1 MEYRSQN
8 ARQRELGLRT
18 ADGALLAVLFWGGVA
33 LRFGDLQ
40 AENPA
45 YFDHYLRLAQWLGI
59 FWFLLGWVG
68 QPYQLAVGVELRTV
82 LARFVRQT
90 GMLLALTA
98 LLVVSLKT
106 YVYSR
111 VFLVGLFASYL
122 SLGALLR
129 VAVVQAGR
137 RRFRRGIGLVSV
149 HGLGASPMWDLIARE
164 LAERPDYGY
173 CWLGTVESLDGVKSD
188 AAELWLT
195 PDRVLAALDAAETR
209 GLRLRVVPDLA
220 ALPASR
226 TQWSALGNVLLL
238 DWRREPL
245 ATGWAPTVKRAMD
258 VLGSAAALV
267 LLAPAMAGIALW
279 IRLRSRGSVLFAQTR
294 YGYKGEP
301 FTIWKFRSMDATA
314 HPDLQAV
321 PGDARVLHPWLRA
334 SHLDELPQLWN
345 VLRGDM
351 SLVGPRPHMESDTQ
365 RYADAVRGYG
375 IRHWV
380 RPGITGLAQARG
392 LHGHTD
398 EASMA
403 ERVKADVYYVEHWSV
418 ALDLKIMLATLLR
431 ARGWV

>member
-8 ARQRELGLRT
+8 AQQRELGLRL
-18 ADGALLAVLFWGGVA
+18 ADGALLAVVFWLGVA

-40 AENPA
+40 AQNPA
-45 YFDHYLRLAQWLGI
+45 YFDHYLRLAQWLVI

-68 QPYQLAVGVELRTV
+68 QPYRLAVGVELRTV

-111 VFLVGLFASYL
+111 VFLVGLFAAYL

-137 RRFRRGIGLVSV
+137 RRFRRGIGLVCV
-149 HGLGASPMWDLIARE
+149 HGLGASPMWDQIARE

-173 CWLGTVESLDGVKSD
+173 RWLGTVESLDAVDSN
-188 AAELWLT
+188 AQELWLT
-195 PDRVLAALDAAETR
+195 PDRVLAELDAAETR

-245 ATGWAPTVKRAMD
+245 ATGWAPTVKRVAD
-258 VLGSAAALV
+258 VLGSAVALI
-267 LLAPAMAGIALW
+267 LLAPLLAGIALW
-279 IRLRSRGSVLFAQTR
+279 VGLRSRGPVLFAQVR

-301 FTIWKFRSMDATA
+301 FTIWKFRSMDASA

-321 PGDARVLHPWLRA
+321 PGDARVRHPWLRA
-334 SHLDELPQLWN
+334 THLDELPQLWN

-365 RYADAVRGYG
+365 RYAEAVRGYG

>member
-1 MEYRSQN
+1 MSLPE
-8 ARQRELGLRT
+8 
-18 ADGALLAVLFWGGVA
+18 ALQSAVAG
-33 LRFGDLQ
+33 
-40 AENPA
+40 
-45 YFDHYLRLAQWLGI
+45 WLGSHAGDRRQASAA
-59 FWFLLGWVG
+59 LSATYRAGGSSARVDLG
-68 QPYQLAVGVELRTV
+68 
-82 LARFVRQT
+82 
-90 GMLLALTA
+90 
-98 LLVVSLKT
+98 
-106 YVYSR
+106 
-111 VFLVGLFASYL
+111 SYL
-122 SLGALLR
+122 
-129 VAVVQAGR
+129 VARLPAT
-137 RRFRRGIGLVSV
+137 F
-149 HGLGASPMWDLIARE
+149 
-164 LAERPDYGY
+164 
-173 CWLGTVESLDGVKSD
+173 
-188 AAELWLT
+188 AAV
-195 PDRVLAALDAAETR
+195 DRVLAELDAAETR

-245 ATGWAPTVKRAMD
+245 ASGWAPTVKRGVD
-258 VLGSAAALV
+258 VLGSAIALM
-267 LLAPAMAGIALW
+267 LLAPMMALIALW
-279 IRLRSRGSVLFAQTR
+279 VRQRSRGPVLFAQVR

-301 FTIWKFRSMDATA
+301 FTIWKFRSMDATS
-314 HPDLQAV
+314 HSDLQAV

-398 EASMA
+398 ETSMA

>member
-1 MEYRSQN
+1 
-8 ARQRELGLRT
+8 
-18 ADGALLAVLFWGGVA
+18 
-33 LRFGDLQ
+33 
-40 AENPA
+40 
-45 YFDHYLRLAQWLGI
+45 
-59 FWFLLGWVG
+59 
-68 QPYQLAVGVELRTV
+68 
-82 LARFVRQT
+82 
-90 GMLLALTA
+90 
-98 LLVVSLKT
+98 
-106 YVYSR
+106 
-111 VFLVGLFASYL
+111 
-122 SLGALLR
+122 
-129 VAVVQAGR
+129 
-137 RRFRRGIGLVSV
+137 
-149 HGLGASPMWDLIARE
+149 MWSLIARE

-173 CWLGTVESLDGVKSD
+173 RWLGTVESLDAVDSD
-188 AAELWLT
+188 AEELWLT

-258 VLGSAAALV
+258 VLGSAIALV
-267 LLAPAMAGIALW
+267 LLAPLMAGIALW
-279 IRLRSRGSVLFAQTR
+279 VRLRSRGPVLFAQVR

-418 ALDLKIMLATLLR
+418 ALDLKIILATLLR

>member
-8 ARQRELGLRT
+8 ARQRELGLRL

-45 YFDHYLRLAQWLGI
+45 YFDHYLRLAEWLTI
-59 FWFLLGWVG
+59 FWVLLGWVG

-90 GMLLALTA
+90 GLLLALTA

-111 VFLVGLFASYL
+111 VFLVGIFTSYL

-129 VAVVQAGR
+129 VAFVQAGR
-137 RRFRRGIGLVSV
+137 ARFRRGIGLVGV
-149 HGLGASPMWDLIARE
+149 QGLGASPMWDLIARE

-173 CWLGTVESLDGVKSD
+173 RWMGTVDRLDAVD
-188 AAELWLT
+188 PIAAELWLT
-195 PDRVLAALDAAETR
+195 PDRALAELDTAENR
-209 GLRLRVVPDLA
+209 GLRVRVVPDLA

-245 ATGWAPTVKRAMD
+245 AAGWAPAVKRGLD
-258 VLGSAAALV
+258 VLGSALALV
-267 LLAPAMAGIALW
+267 LLAPLMALVALW
-279 IRLRSRGSVLFAQTR
+279 VRLRSRGPVLFSQPR
-294 YGYKGEP
+294 YGYQGEQ
-301 FTIWKFRSMDATA
+301 FTIWKFRSMEA
-314 HPDLQAV
+314 HADPDLQAV
-321 PGDARVLHPWLRA
+321 PGDARVLHPWLRTT
-334 SHLDELPQLWN
+334 HLDELPQLWN

-365 RYADAVRGYG
+365 RYAEAVRGYG

-392 LHGHTD
+392 LHGYTD
-398 EASMA
+398 QAAMA

-418 ALDLKIMLATLLR
+418 ALDLKIILATLLR

>member
-8 ARQRELGLRT
+8 ARQRELGLRIS
-18 ADGALLAVLFWGGVA
+18 DGALLAVLFWGGVA

-59 FWFLLGWVG
+59 FWFLVGWVG
-68 QPYQLAVGVELRTV
+68 NPYQLAVGVELRVV
-82 LARFVRQT
+82 LARFLRQT
-90 GMLLALTA
+90 GLLLALTA

-122 SLGALLR
+122 GLGALLR
-129 VAVVQAGR
+129 VAFIQAGR
-137 RRFRRGIGLVSV
+137 RRFRRGIGLISV
-149 HGLGASPMWDLIARE
+149 QGLGASPMWDLIARE

-173 CWLGTVESLDGVKSD
+173 RWLGTVESLDAVD
-188 AAELWLT
+188 AHAEELWLT
-195 PDRVLAALDAAETR
+195 PDRVLAELDAAETR

-245 ATGWAPTVKRAMD
+245 ATGWAPTVKRVTD
-258 VLGSAAALV
+258 VVGSAFALV
-267 LLAPAMAGIALW
+267 LLAPVMALVAIWVG
-279 IRLRSRGSVLFAQTR
+279 LRSRGPVLFAQTR

-301 FTIWKFRSMDATA
+301 FTIWKFRSMAVEAD
-314 HPDLQAV
+314 PDQQAV

-334 SHLDELPQLWN
+334 THLDELPQLWN
-345 VLRGDM
+345 VLRGEM

-398 EASMA
+398 GTAMA

>member
-8 ARQRELGLRT
+8 AQQRELGLRL
-18 ADGALLAVLFWGGVA
+18 ADGALLAVVFWVGVA

-40 AENPA
+40 AQNPA
-45 YFDHYLRLAQWLGI
+45 YFDHYLRLAQWLAI

-68 QPYQLAVGVELRTV
+68 QPYRLAVGVELRTV

-111 VFLVGLFASYL
+111 VFLVGLFAAYL

-137 RRFRRGIGLVSV
+137 RRFRRGIGLVCV
-149 HGLGASPMWDLIARE
+149 HGLGASPMWGQIARE

-173 CWLGTVESLDGVKSD
+173 RWLGTVESLDAVDSN
-188 AAELWLT
+188 AQELWLT
-195 PDRVLAALDAAETR
+195 PDRVLAELDAAETR

-226 TQWSALGNVLLL
+226 TQWSSLGNVLLL

-245 ATGWAPTVKRAMD
+245 ATGWAPTVKRVAD
-258 VLGSAAALV
+258 VLGSAVALI
-267 LLAPAMAGIALW
+267 LLAPLLAGIALW
-279 IRLRSRGSVLFAQTR
+279 VGLRSRGPVLFAQVR

-301 FTIWKFRSMDATA
+301 FTIWKFRSMDASA

-321 PGDARVLHPWLRA
+321 PGDARVRHPWLRA
-334 SHLDELPQLWN
+334 THLDELPQLWN

-365 RYADAVRGYG
+365 RYAEAVRGYG

-398 EASMA
+398 EATMA

>member
-8 ARQRELGLRT
+8 ARQRELALRLC
-18 ADGALLAVLFWGGVA
+18 DGALLAVLFWGGVA

-45 YFDHYLRLAQWLGI
+45 YFDHYLRLAQWLAI

-90 GMLLALTA
+90 GLLLALTA

-111 VFLVGLFASYL
+111 VFLVGLFGAYL

-137 RRFRRGIGLVSV
+137 RRFRRGIGLVGV
-149 HGLGASPMWDLIARE
+149 QGLGASPMWDLIARE

-173 CWLGTVESLDGVKSD
+173 RWLGTVESLDGVDSD

-195 PDRVLAALDAAETR
+195 PDRVLAELDAAETR
-209 GLRLRVVPDLA
+209 GRRLRVVPDLA

-245 ATGWAPTVKRAMD
+245 ASGWAPTVKRAID
-258 VLGSAAALV
+258 VLGSALALLV
-267 LLAPAMAGIALW
+267 LAPVMALIALW
-279 IRLRSRGSVLFAQTR
+279 VRLGSRGPVLFAQLR
-294 YGYKGEP
+294 YGYRGDP
-301 FTIWKFRSMDATA
+301 FTIWKFHSMDATA

-351 SLVGPRPHMESDTQ
+351 SLVGPRPHMESDTH

>member
-8 ARQRELGLRT
+8 ARQRELGLRI

-82 LARFVRQT
+82 VARFVRQT
-90 GMLLALTA
+90 GLLLALAA

-111 VFLVGLFASYL
+111 VFLVGIFTAYL

-129 VAVVQAGR
+129 VAFVQAGR
-137 RRFRRGIGLVSV
+137 SRFRRGIGLVGV
-149 HGLGASPMWDLIARE
+149 QGLGASPMWDLIARE

-173 CWLGTVESLDGVKSD
+173 RWLGTVESLDGVDSD

-195 PDRVLAALDAAETR
+195 PDRALAELDAAETR

-245 ATGWAPTVKRAMD
+245 ASGWAPTVKRGVD
-258 VLGSAAALV
+258 VLGSAIALM
-267 LLAPAMAGIALW
+267 LLAPLMALIALW
-279 IRLRSRGSVLFAQTR
+279 VRLRSRGPVLFAQPR
-294 YGYKGEP
+294 YGYRGDQ
-301 FTIWKFRSMDATA
+301 FTIWKFRSMDAHA
-314 HPDLQAV
+314 NPDLQAV

-398 EASMA
+398 ETSMA

>member
-8 ARQRELGLRT
+8 ARQRELALRLC
-18 ADGALLAVLFWGGVA
+18 DGALLAVLFWGGVA

-45 YFDHYLRLAQWLGI
+45 YFDHYLRLAQWLAI

-68 QPYQLAVGVELRTV
+68 QPYRLAVGVELRTV
-82 LARFVRQT
+82 LARFVRQI
-90 GMLLALTA
+90 GLLLALTA

-111 VFLVGLFASYL
+111 VFLVGLFGAYL

-137 RRFRRGIGLVSV
+137 RRFRRGIGLVGV
-149 HGLGASPMWDLIARE
+149 QGLGASPMWDLIARE
-164 LAERPDYGY
+164 FAERPDYGY
-173 CWLGTVESLDGVKSD
+173 RWLGTVKSLEAVDSN
-188 AAELWLT
+188 AQELWLT
-195 PDRVLAALDAAETR
+195 PDRVLVELDEAETR

-245 ATGWAPTVKRAMD
+245 ATGWAPNVKRAID
-258 VLGSAAALV
+258 VLGSALALLV
-267 LLAPAMAGIALW
+267 LAPVMALIALW
-279 IRLRSRGSVLFAQTR
+279 VRLGSRGTVLFAQLR
-294 YGYKGEP
+294 YGYRGDP

-314 HPDLQAV
+314 DPDRQAA
-321 PGDARVLHPWLRA
+321 PGDSRVLHPWLRA
-334 SHLDELPQLWN
+334 THLDELPQLWN

-351 SLVGPRPHMESDTQ
+351 SLVGPRPHMESDTH

>member
-8 ARQRELGLRT
+8 AQQRELGLRL
-18 ADGALLAVLFWGGVA
+18 ADGALLAVVFWVGVA

-40 AENPA
+40 AQNPA
-45 YFDHYLRLAQWLGI
+45 YFDHYLRLAQWLAI

-68 QPYQLAVGVELRTV
+68 QPYRLAVGVELRTV
-82 LARFVRQT
+82 FARFVRQT

-111 VFLVGLFASYL
+111 VFLVGLFAAYL

-137 RRFRRGIGLVSV
+137 RRFRRGIGLVCV
-149 HGLGASPMWDLIARE
+149 HGLGASPMWGQIARE

-173 CWLGTVESLDGVKSD
+173 RWLGTVESLDAVDSN
-188 AAELWLT
+188 AQELWLT
-195 PDRVLAALDAAETR
+195 PDRVLAELDAAETR

-245 ATGWAPTVKRAMD
+245 ATGWAPTVKRVAD
-258 VLGSAAALV
+258 VLGSAVALI
-267 LLAPAMAGIALW
+267 LLAPLLAGIALW
-279 IRLRSRGSVLFAQTR
+279 VGLRSRGPVLFAQVR

-301 FTIWKFRSMDATA
+301 FTIWKFRSMDASA

-321 PGDARVLHPWLRA
+321 PGDARVRHSWLRA
-334 SHLDELPQLWN
+334 THLDELPQLWN

-365 RYADAVRGYG
+365 RYAEAVRGYG

-418 ALDLKIMLATLLR
+418 ALDLKIMLSTLLR

>member
-8 ARQRELGLRT
+8 AQQRELGLRL
-18 ADGALLAVLFWGGVA
+18 ADGALLAVVFWVGVA

-40 AENPA
+40 AQNPA
-45 YFDHYLRLAQWLGI
+45 YFDHYLRLAQWLAI

-68 QPYQLAVGVELRTV
+68 QPYRLAVGVELRTV

-111 VFLVGLFASYL
+111 VFLVGLFAAYL

-137 RRFRRGIGLVSV
+137 RRFRRGIGLVCV
-149 HGLGASPMWDLIARE
+149 HGLGASPMWGQIARE

-173 CWLGTVESLDGVKSD
+173 RWLGTVESLDAVDSN
-188 AAELWLT
+188 AQELWLT
-195 PDRVLAALDAAETR
+195 PDRVLAELDAAETR

-245 ATGWAPTVKRAMD
+245 ATGWAPTVKRVAD
-258 VLGSAAALV
+258 VLGSAVALI
-267 LLAPAMAGIALW
+267 LLAPLLAGIAFW
-279 IRLRSRGSVLFAQTR
+279 VGLRSRGPVLFAQVR

-301 FTIWKFRSMDATA
+301 FTIWKFRSMDASA

-321 PGDARVLHPWLRA
+321 PGDERVRHPWLRA
-334 SHLDELPQLWN
+334 THLDELPQLWN

-365 RYADAVRGYG
+365 RYAEAVRGYG

>member
-1 MEYRSQN
+1 MEYRSQT
-8 ARQRELGLRT
+8 ARQRELGLRI
-18 ADGALLAVLFWGGVA
+18 ADGALAAALFWLGVA

-59 FWFLLGWVG
+59 FWLLLGWAG
-68 QPYQLAVGVELRTV
+68 QPYRMSVGVELRV
-82 LARFVRQT
+82 LLLRFLRQT
-90 GMLLALTA
+90 GLLLALTA

-111 VFLVGLFASYL
+111 VFLVGFFSAYL
-122 SLGALLR
+122 ALGALLR
-129 VAVVQAGR
+129 VAVVHAGR
-137 RRFRRGIGLVSV
+137 QRFRRGIGLVAV
-149 HGLGASPMWDLIARE
+149 QGLGQSPVWNFIARE
-164 LAERPDYGY
+164 LADRPDYGY
-173 CWLGTVESLDGVKSD
+173 RWLGTIDRLDDLDVQCS
-188 AAELWLT
+188 ELWLS
-195 PDRVLAALDAAETR
+195 PDRVLAELDAAETR

-226 TQWSALGNVLLL
+226 TQWTSLGNVLLL
-238 DWRREPL
+238 DWRLEPL
-245 ATGWAPTVKRAMD
+245 ASGWAPAVKRIFDLLGAALAM
-258 VLGSAAALV
+258 VVLAPLMALIALRVGLGS
-267 LLAPAMAGIALW
+267 
-279 IRLRSRGSVLFAQTR
+279 RGPILFSQPR
-294 YGYKGEP
+294 YGYRGEK
-301 FTIWKFRSMDATA
+301 FTIWKFRSMDGQAD
-314 HPDLQAV
+314 PDLQAV
-321 PGDARVLHPWLRA
+321 PGDARVLHPWLRR

-351 SLVGPRPHMESDTQ
+351 SLVGPRPHMASDTQ

-392 LHGHTD
+392 LHGYAD
-398 EASMA
+398 QEAMT